1 VVAHQR
7 EIQLTS
13 FKFFA
18 TRTLTCHKRIL
29 IRFCVWSRVLNS
41 ELEAHLRRSVNFP
54 SPPGVAT
61 HIIELAQDPEIEM
74 GKVAKALS
82 MDSALSSKVLR
93 IANSPLYAQRR
104 KSENLR
110 QALVVLGLNATLTL
124 ALSFSLVKSLR
135 GSKPNG
141 LNYKFYWRRALL
153 AATAAR
159 ALGDAMRQTLAEE
172 IFLAALLQ
180 DVGMLALDQAAPEL
194 YRDGEQLQ
202 RDHAALAEHE
212 KKRLQADHAH
222 VGGWLMRTW
231 NLPERLC
238 HAIENSHHVEL
249 SCSAHPA
256 GIFDRCVA
264 LSGPVA
270 DLFLLDP
277 EQRQFAET
285 ALCAERSLGL
295 DRMAFGQV
303 LGTIGSMIPE
313 TEAIF
318 ESELLSK
325 QHPDLILEQA
335 REVLML
341 RSLHALREINTLRS
355 NAESPSSSL
364 ELEEETR
371 RDTLTGVYNRAYLE
385 QFLAR
390 EFDNSTRHKWPLSVA
405 YVDLDNFKQLND
417 SFGHQAGDRVLQA
430 TARILRGNTR
440 ETDLIARHGGEEF
453 VVVLPA
459 TDAETAHSICERIVM
474 AFRNTGHV
482 VGSHHA
488 KVTVSIGSATHGGQ
502 IQFNNYND
510 FVKAA
515 DQALYTAKSRGRNR
529 SVPFDRQLSGAVAR
543 GG

>member
-1 VVAHQR
+1 M
-7 EIQLTS
+7 
-13 FKFFA
+13 
-18 TRTLTCHKRIL
+18 
-29 IRFCVWSRVLNS
+29 
-41 ELEAHLRRSVNFP
+41 SVNFP

-61 HIIELAQDPEIEM
+61 HIIELAQDPDIEM
-74 GKVAKALS
+74 GKVAEALS
-82 MDSALSSKVLR
+82 MDSALSTKILR

-135 GSKPNG
+135 GGKSNG
-141 LNYKFYWRRALL
+141 LSYGLYWRRALL

-159 ALGDAMRQTLAEE
+159 ALGDAMHQTLAEE

-180 DVGMLALDQAAPEL
+180 DVGMLALDRAVPDL
-194 YRDGEQLQ
+194 YREGEKLQ

-231 NLPERLC
+231 NLPERLY
-238 HAIENSHHVEL
+238 HAIAQSHQLEMNY
-249 SCSAHPA
+249 SADA
-256 GIFDRCVA
+256 ARIFDRCVA

-295 DRMAFGQV
+295 DKMAFGQV
-303 LGTIGSMIPE
+303 LGTIGAMIPE

-318 ESELLSK
+318 EAELLSK

-341 RSLHALREINTLRS
+341 RSLHALREINTLRAS
-355 NAESPSSSL
+355 AGASATQSM

-371 RDTLTGVYNRAYLE
+371 RDSLTGVYNRGYLE

-390 EFDNSTRHKWPLSVA
+390 EFDNSTRHKWPLSIA
-405 YVDLDNFKQLND
+405 FVDLDNFKQLND
-417 SFGHQAGDRVLQA
+417 SFGQQAGDRVLQA

-440 ETDLIARHGGEEF
+440 ETDLIARHGGEKF

-459 TDAETAHSICERIVM
+459 TDAETAH
-474 AFRNTGHV
+474 
-482 VGSHHA
+482 
-488 KVTVSIGSATHGGQ
+488 
-502 IQFNNYND
+502 
-510 FVKAA
+510 
-515 DQALYTAKSRGRNR
+515 
-529 SVPFDRQLSGAVAR
+529 
-543 GG
+543 

>member
-1 VVAHQR
+1 LNP
-7 EIQLTS
+7 EI
-13 FKFFA
+13 
-18 TRTLTCHKRIL
+18 
-29 IRFCVWSRVLNS
+29 
-41 ELEAHLRRSVNFP
+41 EAHLRLSVNFP

-82 MDSALSSKVLR
+82 MDSALSTKVLR

-124 ALSFSLVKSLR
+124 ALSFSLVKCLR
-135 GSKPNG
+135 GTKSNG

-159 ALGDAMRQTLAEE
+159 ALGDAMHQTLAEE

-180 DVGMLALDQAAPEL
+180 DVGMLALDQAVPDL
-194 YRDGEQLQ
+194 YRDGEKLQ
-202 RDHAALAEHE
+202 RDHVALAEHE
-212 KKRLQADHAH
+212 KKRLQADHAQ

-231 NLPERLC
+231 NLPERLYR
-238 HAIENSHHVEL
+238 AIEQSHRLEL
-249 SCSAHPA
+249 SYSAEPA
-256 GIFDRCVA
+256 RVFDRCVA

-285 ALCAERSLGL
+285 ALCAERSLGM
-295 DRMAFGQV
+295 DKMAFGQV
-303 LGTIGSMIPE
+303 LGTIGAMIPE
-313 TEAIF
+313 TESIF

-325 QHPDLILEQA
+325 QHPELILEQA

-341 RSLHALREINTLRS
+341 RSLHALREINTLRAS
-355 NAESPSSSL
+355 ADSPASQAA
-364 ELEEETR
+364 ELEEQTR
-371 RDTLTGVYNRAYLE
+371 RDPLTGVYNRAHLD
-385 QFLAR
+385 QILAR

-405 YVDLDNFKQLND
+405 FIDLDNFKHIND
-417 SFGHQAGDRVLQA
+417 SYGSQAGDRVLQA

-440 ETDLIARHGGEEF
+440 ETDIIARHGGEEF

-459 TDAETAHSICERIVM
+459 TDADTAHNICERIVM

-482 VGSHHA
+482 VGSDHA
-488 KVTVSIGSATHGGQ
+488 KVTVSVGCATHGTQ
-502 IQFNNYND
+502 YQFSNFPE

-515 DQALYTAKSRGRNR
+515 DQALYTAKVRGRNR
-529 SVPFDRQLSGAVAR
+529 SVPFDRQLSAAVAR
-543 GG
+543 IG

>member
-1 VVAHQR
+1 LTVGALRVNP
-7 EIQLTS
+7 EI
-13 FKFFA
+13 
-18 TRTLTCHKRIL
+18 
-29 IRFCVWSRVLNS
+29 
-41 ELEAHLRRSVNFP
+41 EAHLRRSVNFP

-61 HIIELAQDPEIEM
+61 HIIELAQDPDIEM

-82 MDSALSSKVLR
+82 MDSALSTKILR

-135 GSKPNG
+135 GGKPNG
-141 LNYKFYWRRALL
+141 LNYGLYWRRALL
-153 AATAAR
+153 AGTAAR
-159 ALGDAMRQTLAEE
+159 ALGDAMHQSLAEE

-180 DVGMLALDQAAPEL
+180 DVGMLALDQAVPDL
-194 YRDGEQLQ
+194 YSLGEALQ
-202 RDHAALAEHE
+202 RNHSALAEHE
-212 KKRLQADHAH
+212 KKRLQVDHAEI
-222 VGGWLMRTW
+222 GGWLMKGW
-231 NLPERLC
+231 NLPERL
-238 HAIENSHHVEL
+238 HRAITRSHQLEL
-249 SCSAHPA
+249 SFSSDPA
-256 GIFDRCVA
+256 QIFDRCVA

-295 DRMAFGQV
+295 DKMAFGQV
-303 LGTIGSMIPE
+303 LGTIGAMIPE

-318 ESELLSK
+318 ETDLLAR
-325 QHPDLILEQA
+325 QHPELILEQA

-341 RSLHALREINTLRS
+341 RSLHALREINTLRAA
-355 NAESPSSSL
+355 AESSSSRAL

-371 RDTLTGVYNRAYLE
+371 RDALTGVYNRTYLD
-385 QFLAR
+385 QFLGR

-405 YVDLDNFKQLND
+405 FADLDNFKSIND
-417 SFGHQAGDRVLQA
+417 NFGHQAGDRVLQA

-440 ETDLIARHGGEEF
+440 ESDMIARYGGEEF

-459 TDAETAHSICERIVM
+459 TDAETARSICERIVM

-482 VGSHHA
+482 IGSDHA
-488 KVTVSIGSATHGGQ
+488 TVTISIGCATHGTQ
-502 IQFNNYND
+502 THFDNVAD
-510 FVKAA
+510 LVKAA
-515 DQALYTAKSRGRNR
+515 DQALYTAKVRGRNR
-529 SVPFDRQLSGAVAR
+529 SVPFDRQISGTLAR
-543 GG
+543 IG

>member
-1 VVAHQR
+1 LERRVNP
-7 EIQLTS
+7 EI
-13 FKFFA
+13 
-18 TRTLTCHKRIL
+18 
-29 IRFCVWSRVLNS
+29 
-41 ELEAHLRRSVNFP
+41 EAHLRMSVNFP

-61 HIIELAQDPEIEM
+61 HIIELAQDPDIEM

-82 MDSALSSKVLR
+82 MDSALATKILR

-135 GSKPNG
+135 AGKSNG
-141 LNYKFYWRRALL
+141 LNYALYWRRALL

-159 ALGDAMRQTLAEE
+159 ALADAMHHSMAEE

-180 DVGMLALDQAAPEL
+180 DVGMLALDKAVPDLYAA
-194 YRDGEQLQ
+194 GESLQ
-202 RDHAALAEHE
+202 RNHSALAEHE
-212 KKRLQADHAH
+212 KKRLQVDHAH
-222 VGGWLMRTW
+222 IGGWLMKGW
-231 NLPERLC
+231 NLPERL
-238 HAIENSHHVEL
+238 HRAIEHSHQLEL
-249 SCSAHPA
+249 SFSADPA
-256 GIFDRCVA
+256 QIFERCVA

-270 DLFLLDP
+270 DLFLLDS

-295 DRMAFGQV
+295 DKMAFGQV
-303 LGTIGSMIPE
+303 LGTIGAMIPE

-318 ESELLSK
+318 EADLLAK
-325 QHPDLILEQA
+325 QHPELILEQA

-341 RSLHALREINTLRS
+341 RSLHALREINTLRVA
-355 NAESPSSSL
+355 AEGSSARAL

-371 RDTLTGVYNRAYLE
+371 RDGLTGVYNRAYLD
-385 QFLAR
+385 QILAR
-390 EFDNSTRHKWPLSVA
+390 EFESSTRHKWPLSVA
-405 YVDLDNFKQLND
+405 FADLDNFKHIND
-417 SFGHQAGDRVLQA
+417 NFGHQAGDRILQA

-440 ETDLIARHGGEEF
+440 ETDLIARYGGEEF

-459 TDAETAHSICERIVM
+459 TDAETARSICERIVM

-482 VGSHHA
+482 IGSDHA
-488 KVTVSIGSATHGGQ
+488 KVTISIGCATHGTLTL
-502 IQFNNYND
+502 FNNVAD

-515 DQALYTAKSRGRNR
+515 DQALYTAKMRGRNR
-529 SVPFDRQLSGAVAR
+529 SVPFDKQISGALAR
-543 GG
+543 MG

>member
-1 VVAHQR
+1 VNP
-7 EIQLTS
+7 EI
-13 FKFFA
+13 
-18 TRTLTCHKRIL
+18 
-29 IRFCVWSRVLNS
+29 
-41 ELEAHLRRSVNFP
+41 EAHLRRSVNFP

-61 HIIELAQDPEIEM
+61 HIIELAQDPDIEM

-82 MDSALSSKVLR
+82 MDSALSTKILR

-135 GSKPNG
+135 GGKPNG
-141 LNYKFYWRRALL
+141 LNYGLYWRRALL
-153 AATAAR
+153 AGTAAR
-159 ALGDAMRQTLAEE
+159 ALGDAMHQSLAEE

-180 DVGMLALDQAAPEL
+180 DVGMLALDKAVPDL
-194 YRDGEQLQ
+194 YSQGEALQ
-202 RDHAALAEHE
+202 RNHSALAEHE
-212 KKRLQADHAH
+212 KKRLQVDHAEI
-222 VGGWLMRTW
+222 GGWLMKGW
-231 NLPERLC
+231 NLPERL
-238 HAIENSHHVEL
+238 HRAIAHSHQLEL
-249 SCSAHPA
+249 SFSSDPA
-256 GIFDRCVA
+256 QIFDRCVA

-295 DRMAFGQV
+295 DKMAFGQV
-303 LGTIGSMIPE
+303 LGTIGAMIPE

-318 ESELLSK
+318 ETDLLAR
-325 QHPDLILEQA
+325 QHPELILEQA

-341 RSLHALREINTLRS
+341 RNLHALREINTLRAA
-355 NAESPSSSL
+355 AESSSSRAL

-371 RDTLTGVYNRAYLE
+371 RDALTGVYNRAYLD
-385 QFLAR
+385 QFLER

-405 YVDLDNFKQLND
+405 FADLDNFKNIND
-417 SFGHQAGDRVLQA
+417 NFGHQAGDRVLQA

-440 ETDLIARHGGEEF
+440 ESDMIARYGGEEF

-459 TDAETAHSICERIVM
+459 TDAETARSICERIVM

-482 VGSHHA
+482 IGSDHA
-488 KVTVSIGSATHGGQ
+488 TVTISIGCATHGTQ
-502 IQFNNYND
+502 THFDNVAD
-510 FVKAA
+510 LVKAA
-515 DQALYTAKSRGRNR
+515 DQALYTAKVRGRNR
-529 SVPFDRQLSGAVAR
+529 SVPFDRQISGTLAR
-543 GG
+543 IG

>member
-1 VVAHQR
+1 MERCVNP
-7 EIQLTS
+7 EI
-13 FKFFA
+13 
-18 TRTLTCHKRIL
+18 
-29 IRFCVWSRVLNS
+29 
-41 ELEAHLRRSVNFP
+41 EAQLRRSVNFP

-61 HIIELAQDPEIEM
+61 HIIELAQDPDIEM

-82 MDSALSSKVLR
+82 MDSALSTKILR

-135 GSKPNG
+135 GGKANG
-141 LNYKFYWRRALL
+141 LSYPLYWRRALL

-159 ALGDAMRQTLAEE
+159 ALGDAMHHSMAEE

-180 DVGMLALDQAAPEL
+180 DVGMLALDKAVPDL
-194 YRDGEQLQ
+194 YSQGETLQ
-202 RDHAALAEHE
+202 RNHVALAEHE
-212 KKRLQADHAH
+212 IKQLQIDHAH
-222 VGGWLMRTW
+222 VGGWLMQGW
-231 NLPERLC
+231 NLPERL
-238 HAIENSHHVEL
+238 HRAITNSHTLERQ
-249 SCSAHPA
+249 SSTDPAH
-256 GIFDRCVA
+256 IFDRCVA

-295 DRMAFGQV
+295 DKMAFGQV
-303 LGTIGSMIPE
+303 LGTIGAMIPE

-318 ESELLSK
+318 EADLLAK
-325 QHPDLILEQA
+325 QHPELILEQA

-341 RSLHALREINTLRS
+341 RSLHALREINTLR
-355 NAESPSSSL
+355 AAPGDSPRAL

-371 RDTLTGVYNRAYLE
+371 RDELTGVYNRAYLD
-385 QFLAR
+385 QILAR

-405 YVDLDNFKQLND
+405 FADLDNFKNFNEH
-417 SFGHQAGDRVLQA
+417 FGQQAGDRILQA
-430 TARILRGNTR
+430 TARLLRGNTR
-440 ETDLIARHGGEEF
+440 ETDLIARYGGEEF

-459 TDAETAHSICERIVM
+459 TDVATAHSICERIVL

-482 VGSHHA
+482 IGSDHA
-488 KVTVSIGSATHGGQ
+488 KVTVSIGCATRSAETP
-502 IQFNNYND
+502 FANVAD
-510 FVKAA
+510 FVNAA
-515 DQALYTAKSRGRNR
+515 AQALHTAKMRGRNR
-529 SVPFDRQLSGAVAR
+529 SVPFDRQISTSAAR
-543 GG
+543 IG

>member
-1 VVAHQR
+1 M
-7 EIQLTS
+7 
-13 FKFFA
+13 
-18 TRTLTCHKRIL
+18 
-29 IRFCVWSRVLNS
+29 
-41 ELEAHLRRSVNFP
+41 SVNFP

-61 HIIELAQDPEIEM
+61 HIIELAQDPDIEM

-82 MDSALSSKVLR
+82 MDSALSTKILR

-135 GSKPNG
+135 GGKSNG
-141 LNYKFYWRRALL
+141 LNYGLYWRRALL

-159 ALGDAMRQTLAEE
+159 ALGDAMHQSLAEE

-180 DVGMLALDQAAPEL
+180 DVGMLALDKAVPDL
-194 YRDGEQLQ
+194 YSQGEALQ
-202 RDHAALAEHE
+202 RNHAALAEHE
-212 KKRLQADHAH
+212 KKRLQVDHAH
-222 VGGWLMRTW
+222 VGAWLMKGW
-231 NLPERLC
+231 NLPARLYQ
-238 HAIENSHHVEL
+238 AIEGSHQLEL
-249 SCSAHPA
+249 SFSADPA
-256 GIFDRCVA
+256 QIFDRCVA

-277 EQRQFAET
+277 EQRQFAEI

-295 DRMAFGQV
+295 DKMAFGQV
-303 LGTIGSMIPE
+303 LGTIGAMIPE

-318 ESELLSK
+318 EADLLAK
-325 QHPDLILEQA
+325 QHPELILEQA

-341 RSLHALREINTLRS
+341 RSLHTLREINTLRAAS
-355 NAESPSSSL
+355 DGASARAL

-371 RDTLTGVYNRAYLE
+371 RDGLTGVYTRAYLD

-405 YVDLDNFKQLND
+405 FADLDNFKSVND
-417 SFGHQAGDRVLQA
+417 NFGHQAGDRILQA
-430 TARILRGNTR
+430 TARILRANTR
-440 ETDLIARHGGEEF
+440 ETDLIARYGGEEF

-459 TDAETAHSICERIVM
+459 TDAETARGICERIVM

-482 VGSHHA
+482 
-488 KVTVSIGSATHGGQ
+488 IGSAHATVTISIGCATHGTQ
-502 IQFNNYND
+502 TLFNNVAD

-515 DQALYTAKSRGRNR
+515 DQALYTAKMRGRNR
-529 SVPFDRQLSGAVAR
+529 SVPFDRQLSGMLVR
-543 GG
+543 IG

>member
-1 VVAHQR
+1 LLLEPR
-7 EIQLTS
+7 
-13 FKFFA
+13 
-18 TRTLTCHKRIL
+18 
-29 IRFCVWSRVLNS
+29 LNS
-41 ELEAHLRRSVNFP
+41 EIEAHLRLSVNFP

-82 MDSALSSKVLR
+82 MDSALSTKVLR

-135 GSKPNG
+135 GGKSNG

-159 ALGDAMRQTLAEE
+159 ALGDAMRQSLAEE

-180 DVGMLALDQAAPEL
+180 DVGMLALDQALPDL
-194 YRDGEQLQ
+194 YREGEKLQ

-212 KKRLQADHAH
+212 KKRLQVDHAH
-222 VGGWLMRTW
+222 VGGWLMKNW
-231 NLPERLC
+231 HLPERLY
-238 HAIENSHHVEL
+238 HAIEHSHQLDMSHSTE
-249 SCSAHPA
+249 SAR
-256 GIFDRCVA
+256 IFDRCVA

-295 DRMAFGQV
+295 DKMAFGQV
-303 LGTIGSMIPE
+303 LGTIGAMIPE

-318 ESELLSK
+318 EAELLSK
-325 QHPDLILEQA
+325 QHPELILEQA

-341 RSLHALREINTLRS
+341 RSLHALREINTLRAAPDAS
-355 NAESPSSSL
+355 ATQAL

-371 RDTLTGVYNRAYLE
+371 RDPLTGVYNRAYLE

-390 EFDNSTRHKWPLSVA
+390 EFENSTRHKWPLSVA
-405 YVDLDNFKQLND
+405 FVDLDNFKQINE
-417 SFGHQAGDRVLQA
+417 SFGQQAGDRVLQA

-488 KVTVSIGSATHGGQ
+488 KVTVSIGCATHCSQ
-502 IQFNNYND
+502 IQFSNCTD

-515 DQALYTAKSRGRNR
+515 DQALYTAKTRGRNR
-529 SVPFDRQLSGAVAR
+529 SVPFDRHLSAAAAR
-543 GG
+543 